1 MKPSRTLAEA
11 RTPDGSLL
19 TLQEHDGDT
28 FLKLNGRQLMSSAAT
43 VSEVLLAEVACAFRP
58 PRACPRILI
67 GGLGLGFTLRRVLD
81 LVGPQATVQ
90 VAEVLPEVVAWNR
103 ELLGPGN
110 QALLADPR
118 VSVVIGDV
126 FRVIEQSSAKPL
138 RYDAILLDVDNGP
151 VAMVIAGN
159 HRLYDARGIA
169 SITRALNPG
178 GRVAIW
184 SADEDRPFFDRLE
197 QAGLEVEVFD
207 VKAHERAKRAAHR
220 IYLAVNR
227 GRASIPRH

>member
-151 VAMVIAGN
+151 VAMVSAAN
-159 HRLYDARGIA
+159 RRLYDRRGIA
-169 SITRALNPG
+169 SIARALKAG
-178 GRVAIW
+178 GRAAIW
-184 SADEDRPFFDRLE
+184 SADEDQPFLNRLE
-197 QAGLEVEVFD
+197 QAGLSVEVFEA
-207 VKAHERAKRAAHR
+207 KAHASAKRSAHR
-220 IYLAVNR
+220 IYLAENR
-227 GRASIPRH
+227 AQA